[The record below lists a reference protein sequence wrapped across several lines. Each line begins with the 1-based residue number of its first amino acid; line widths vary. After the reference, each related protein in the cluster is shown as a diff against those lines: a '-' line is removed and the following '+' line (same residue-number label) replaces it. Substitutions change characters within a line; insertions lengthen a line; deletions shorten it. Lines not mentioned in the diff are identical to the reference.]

1 MKVLA
6 PAQFF
11 LIRGNHEHRQLQI
24 NFSFKREIMN
34 KLKCLG
40 DDGAHDFWELINDT
54 FDCMPVAGIIDGSIF
69 AAHGGIPATDTKIE
83 ELLKMP
89 KVLKDPEMESA
100 SAWEMLWNDPLSRK
114 AALPLLKALSGTK
127 LNAQDAEEKK
137 RGFLFNEKR
146 GTAFYFLEKSVDT
159 FFSINTLSHIIRAH
173 EVVQEGFKFH
183 FQGKCFTVFSSS
195 KYQGGTNTAAC
206 ILVKDEQIRPV
217 SIET

>member
-1 MKVLA
+1 
-6 PAQFF
+6 
-11 LIRGNHEHRQLQI
+11 
-24 NFSFKREIMN
+24 MN

-40 DDGAHDFWELINDT
+40 DDGAHDFWQLINDT

-69 AAHGGIPATDTKIE
+69 TAHGGIPATDTKIE
-83 ELLKMP
+83 ELLKIP
-89 KVLKDPEMESA
+89 KVLKDPEIESA
-100 SAWEMLWNDPLSRK
+100 SAWEMLWNDPLSKK
-114 AALPLLKALSGTK
+114 AALPLLKTLSGTK
-127 LNAQDAEEKK
+127 LNAQDAEDRK

-159 FFSINTLSHIIRAH
+159 FFAINTLSHIIRAH
-173 EVVQEGFKFH
+173 EVVQQGYNFH